1 MRGPAKMLCNM
12 FLLFLTLSFFP
23 VHGENC
29 TCTAIENVNDI
40 PEVFNSTNC
49 IVFDNSCDCFTF
61 NYLPSD
67 CDYFKVIENVKE
79 EWTPMVGIVPSTEMI
94 NIIDAFNPTVDLRL
108 HSNITNE
115 LLEIIEEI
123 TPTVSNFT
131 EEVMTELVQAIDNIE
146 VKVSPNL
153 TEVIDIIDDFNP
165 TVELS
170 LHSNITGEFIEI
182 IEEITPTVSNFT
194 EEIITD
200 VIQSLSPMISNFTS
214 DFLLTIDDVEIKVS
228 PNLTEVIDIIDDFNP
243 TVELSLH
250 SNITGKFIEIIEE
263 ITPIVSNFTEEIIT
277 DVTQSLSLMISNFT
291 SDFLQTIDDNIYID
305 ANASTAIKDSLVKFL
320 ANPKVEISVDEDTT
334 QFFVNALIEETSRSN
349 FSDIVF
355 AFLNDPYVKVDIQS
369 GNSSLSNTLNSWQP
383 QVVVHPNKFITII
396 TILSACSASGWILL
410 GIYKL
415 VSNRN
420 ERKFTTRKP
429 GANRSA
435 VKPEEIHDI
444 YESPMHH

>member
-1 MRGPAKMLCNM
+1 
-12 FLLFLTLSFFP
+12 
-23 VHGENC
+23 
-29 TCTAIENVNDI
+29 
-40 PEVFNSTNC
+40 
-49 IVFDNSCDCFTF
+49 
-61 NYLPSD
+61 
-67 CDYFKVIENVKE
+67 
-79 EWTPMVGIVPSTEMI
+79 
-94 NIIDAFNPTVDLRL
+94 
-108 HSNITNE
+108 
-115 LLEIIEEI
+115 
-123 TPTVSNFT
+123 
-131 EEVMTELVQAIDNIE
+131 
-146 VKVSPNL
+146 
-153 TEVIDIIDDFNP
+153 
-165 TVELS
+165 
-170 LHSNITGEFIEI
+170 
-182 IEEITPTVSNFT
+182 
-194 EEIITD
+194 
-200 VIQSLSPMISNFTS
+200 
-214 DFLLTIDDVEIKVS
+214 
-228 PNLTEVIDIIDDFNP
+228 
-243 TVELSLH
+243 
-250 SNITGKFIEIIEE
+250 
-263 ITPIVSNFTEEIIT
+263 VSNFTEEIIT